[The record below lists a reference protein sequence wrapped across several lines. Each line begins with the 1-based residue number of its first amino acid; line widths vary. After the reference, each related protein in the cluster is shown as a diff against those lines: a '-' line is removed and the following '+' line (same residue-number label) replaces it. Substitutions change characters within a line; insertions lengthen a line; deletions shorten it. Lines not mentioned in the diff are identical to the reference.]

1 MKRLSIILL
10 MTLLALVAGTVQ
22 AWGTQRNSA
31 HLRFAPAPP
40 TVSFVL
46 SEDSYPAGP
55 SPCPCPGVDT
65 SAVCP
70 MPAPAVPATEA
81 TEDWNVVE
89 VIFDHIGDAYEWHIT
104 TIGEHHIS
112 IPLPVIVYGRKAG
125 FHCFLSNKLHHGAAF
140 GGLAIGPEGKI
151 VEVATGERP
160 LLDISITKNVASLI
174 LGCALLLWLILGT
187 ARWYRKHDVL
197 KEAPTGLAALMEPL
211 VMMIHDM
218 ARDNI
223 GERDYRKF
231 SPYLCMAFLFILLN
245 NFLGIV
251 PFFPGGANLTGNIA
265 VTLVLALFTFFTVN
279 IFGTK
284 HYYKEIFAPDVP
296 GFLKP
301 IMPVIEVFSA
311 LMKPVSLTIR
321 LFANMLAGHIMIL
334 SMVCIIFIMAK
345 YGAALMGSMSVVSV
359 LFGIFLDMLECLVA
373 FIQAYVFT
381 MLSSIYIGL
390 ARVHE
395 E

>member
-1 MKRLSIILL
+1 MKKLL
-10 MTLLALVAGTVQ
+10 LILLALA
-22 AWGTQRNSA
+22 
-31 HLRFAPAPP
+31 LPF
-40 TVSFVL
+40 
-46 SEDSYPAGP
+46 
-55 SPCPCPGVDT
+55 
-65 SAVCP
+65 
-70 MPAPAVPATEA
+70 VPAAAQQE
-81 TEDWNVVE
+81 EEQVDVVDI
-89 VIFDHIGDAYEWHIT
+89 IFEHIGDAYEWHIT
-104 TIGEHHIS
+104 TINEHHIA
-112 IPLPVIVYGRKAG
+112 IPLPIIVYSKTEG
-125 FHCFLSNKLHHGAAF
+125 FHCFLSNKLHHGEAF
-140 GGLAIGPEGKI
+140 GGLMIATEGPDKGKV
-151 VEVATGERP
+151 VEAATGKRP
-160 LLDISITKNVASLI
+160 VLDISITKNVASLM
-174 LGCALLLWLILGT
+174 LSCALLLWLILGT
-187 ARWYRKHDVL
+187 AGWYKKHDVL
-197 KEAPTGLAALMEPL
+197 KEAPRGRAALMEPL

-223 GERDYRKF
+223 GERDYRRF

-245 NFLGIV
+245 NFLGII

-279 IFGTK
+279 IFGSK
-284 HYYKEIFAPDVP
+284 HYYKEIFLPEVP

-311 LMKPVSLTIR
+311 MMKPVSLTIR

-334 SMVCIIFIMAK
+334 SMVCVIFIMAR
-345 YGAALMGSMSVVSV
+345 YGAVLFGSMSVVSV

>member
-1 MKRLSIILL
+1 MKQILL
-10 MTLLALVAGTVQ
+10 ILLALA
-22 AWGTQRNSA
+22 
-31 HLRFAPAPP
+31 LPF
-40 TVSFVL
+40 
-46 SEDSYPAGP
+46 
-55 SPCPCPGVDT
+55 
-65 SAVCP
+65 
-70 MPAPAVPATEA
+70 VPAAAQQE
-81 TEDWNVVE
+81 EEQVDVVDI
-89 VIFDHIGDAYEWHIT
+89 IFEHIGDAYEWHIT
-104 TIGEHHIS
+104 TINEHHIA
-112 IPLPVIVYGRKAG
+112 IPLPIIVYSQEVG
-125 FHCFLSNKLHHGAAF
+125 FHCFLSNHLHHGAEF
-140 GGLAIGPEGKI
+140 GGLKIATEGPDKGKVI
-151 VEVATGERP
+151 EAATGRRP
-160 LLDISITKNVASLI
+160 VLDISITKNVASLM
-174 LGCALLLWLILGT
+174 LSSALLLWLILGT
-187 ARWYRKHDVL
+187 AGWYKKHDVL
-197 KEAPTGLAALMEPL
+197 KEAPGGRAALMEPL
-211 VMMIHDM
+211 VVMIHDM

-245 NFLGIV
+245 NFLGII

-284 HYYKEIFAPDVP
+284 HYYKEIFLPEVP

-311 LMKPVSLTIR
+311 MMKPVSLTIR

-334 SMVCIIFIMAK
+334 SMVCVIFIMAR
-345 YGAALMGSMSVVSV
+345 YGAVLFGSMSVVSV